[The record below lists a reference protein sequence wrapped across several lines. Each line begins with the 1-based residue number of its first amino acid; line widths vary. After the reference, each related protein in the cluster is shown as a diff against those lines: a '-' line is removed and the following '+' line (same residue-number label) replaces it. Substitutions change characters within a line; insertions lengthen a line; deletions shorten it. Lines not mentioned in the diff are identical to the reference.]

1 MNINKLIMNMNN
13 TGNNTVRNK
22 KGVQK
27 NKDTGVYMTNLLTRK
42 IELKKKFSL
51 HLWCLP
57 FMLEQTITRTRS
69 SHGFH

>member
-1 MNINKLIMNMNN
+1 L
-13 TGNNTVRNK
+13 TLP
-22 KGVQK
+22 
-27 NKDTGVYMTNLLTRK
+27 NLLTRK